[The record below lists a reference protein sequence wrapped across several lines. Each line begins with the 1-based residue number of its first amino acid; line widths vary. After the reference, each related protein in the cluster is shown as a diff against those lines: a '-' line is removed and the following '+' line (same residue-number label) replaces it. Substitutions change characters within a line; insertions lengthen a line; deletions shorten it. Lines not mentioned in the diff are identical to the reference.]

1 MIKRISPSMA
11 VSLTALLISLGGAGY
26 SATGGNFIL
35 GRTNSATT
43 TTSLNSN
50 INARALTLINQNT
63 GTSASALQLAVAPGR
78 PPLIVNS
85 TARVRNLN
93 ADFVDGF
100 HASDF
105 ARSSS
110 EGWHYVGDPGE
121 PPFLNGWS
129 NFDPNSSHRVAAHQH
144 VAFRIDANG
153 TVHIRGL
160 AKGGTLNQPIFQ
172 LPSAYCPHYD
182 KVFPVIANNA
192 FARITVNALYR
203 HFAAQRCT
211 VFQNIGSTNWV
222 SLEGVS
228 FPKLELD
235 QQDANAPT

>member
-11 VSLTALLISLGGAGY
+11 VSITALLISLGGAGY

-35 GRTNSATT
+35 GRANSATT
-43 TTSLNSN
+43 PTSLNSN
-50 INARALTLINQNT
+50 INARTLTLINQNT
-63 GTSASALQLAVAPGR
+63 GSSASALQLAVAPGR

-85 TARVRNLN
+85 AARVPNLN
-93 ADFVDGF
+93 ADRVDGF

-105 ARSSS
+105 ARSTS

-129 NFDPNSSHRVAAHQH
+129 NFDPEASHRVAAYQH

-153 TVHIRGL
+153 VIHIRGL
-160 AKGGTLNQPIFQ
+160 AKGGNLNQPIFQ
-172 LPSAYCPHYD
+172 LPSAYCPAYD
-182 KVFPVIANNA
+182 KVFPAIANNA

-203 HFAAQRCT
+203 HFSTQRCT

-235 QQDANAPT
+235 QQDANAPS